1 MGEFTLTRTCMV
13 RMVCVVYDIHAY
25 LYANLNNRT
34 GKVDNRII
42 KWKQSKSQYTMRAK
56 LISVAIAL
64 LSGTA
69 AWADE
74 VLNYN
79 VYDDCSK
86 NGYTAGYSPAPADVE
101 AVDLGLPS
109 GLKWASCNIGA
120 NKPED
125 YGNYYAWDE
134 LTPKDNYS
142 WSTYKYANG
151 DYNKLTKYCNNT
163 SFGDNGFTDAKTTL
177 DLEDDAAYFNWGG
190 TWRMPTSADID
201 ELLGNCDCTWTDNY
215 NSTGIAGR
223 IVKSKNNGNSIFLPA
238 AGSRS
243 GTSTED
249 VGSDGRYWSSSLS
262 EEYPA
267 DAWYLY
273 FSSGSCYRN
282 RNYRYCGWSVRPVC
296 KTSSTSNSTAFA
308 SNSYVTL
315 TLYADGCDSANVIRC
330 NTGLQV
336 NVTAVPDGEHRHF
349 VRWADG
355 STDNPRLVALTK
367 DTVLKAEFAYDRYT
381 ITTKVNDAERGSVS
395 GETTIE
401 YLSNVTLTA
410 TANFGYQFIQWSDG
424 DTNNPRTVVL
434 TKDTTFTAEFTYNQ
448 YTITTEVN
456 DAERGS
462 VSGGTTIEY
471 LSNVTLTAT
480 ANYGY
485 HFARW
490 TDGNTE
496 NPRTVEVTGNKTY
509 TAVFEKNTYTITA
522 QANDDVRGSASAPN
536 KAEYLDEITLTATA
550 NLGYHFSQWSDGDT
564 NNPRTVVLTKDTTF
578 TAEFA
583 QTFSG
588 QCGDNLYWKYAGHT
602 LAISGSGDMYDYS
615 VSDRPWLL
623 FCDTTDAVV
632 LESGITHI
640 GNNAFNGF
648 EKLNKIELPN
658 TLTSIGQSVFAG
670 CRKLYDIYA
679 YPIEPPVADNSSFAN
694 YNVNLYVPCD
704 NLRAYQMD
712 AVFGSF
718 KYIQC
723 ITTTANEQV
732 QSDTISAHAAQKL
745 IHNGHVYILRN
756 GNTYTLTGED
766 VKCAW

>member
-1 MGEFTLTRTCMV
+1 MGVFTLTRTCMV

-282 RNYRYCGWSVRPVC
+282 RNFRYCGWSVRPVC
-296 KTSSTSNSTAFA
+296 KTSSTSNSTTFS

-355 STDNPRLVALTK
+355 YTDNPRLVALTK

-434 TKDTTFTAEFTYNQ
+434 TKDTTFTAEF
-448 YTITTEVN
+448 
-456 DAERGS
+456 
-462 VSGGTTIEY
+462 
-471 LSNVTLTAT
+471 
-480 ANYGY
+480 
-485 HFARW
+485 
-490 TDGNTE
+490 
-496 NPRTVEVTGNKTY
+496 
-509 TAVFEKNTYTITA
+509 
-522 QANDDVRGSASAPN
+522 
-536 KAEYLDEITLTATA
+536 
-550 NLGYHFSQWSDGDT
+550 
-564 NNPRTVVLTKDTTF
+564 
-578 TAEFA
+578 A

-602 LAISGSGDMYDYS
+602 LTISGSGDMYDYS

-679 YPIEPPVADNSSFAN
+679 YPVEPPVADNSSFAN

-732 QSDTISAHAAQKL
+732 QSDTISAHVAHKL